1 MRFARGDSFKKG
13 QREER
18 EREKKGGLRR
28 CLFFSK
34 RGRRRRRSSG
44 SRSRYQGAALM
55 AALSFCRIIKQ
66 TDRKD
71 EEERNNQT
79 CRSIGGARASG
90 VIYVRVKAERPASRI
105 QLATI
110 YFFDGSFLLISLLR
124 RRFKFLFL
132 RIKRMQVI
140 VCLNERASAPP

>member
-1 MRFARGDSFKKG
+1 VTRLKKG
-13 QREER
+13 KERER
-18 EREKKGGLRR
+18 EREKKGGPRR
-28 CLFFSK
+28 CLFVSK

-55 AALSFCRIIKQ
+55 AALSFCRIIRQ

-90 VIYVRVKAERPASRI
+90 VIYVRVKAERPASR
-105 QLATI
+105 
-110 YFFDGSFLLISLLR
+110 
-124 RRFKFLFL
+124 
-132 RIKRMQVI
+132 
-140 VCLNERASAPP
+140 